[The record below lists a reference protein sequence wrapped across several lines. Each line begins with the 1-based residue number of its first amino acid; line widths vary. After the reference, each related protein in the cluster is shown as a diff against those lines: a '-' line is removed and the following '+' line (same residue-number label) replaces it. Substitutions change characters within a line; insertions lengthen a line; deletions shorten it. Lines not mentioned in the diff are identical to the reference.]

1 MGTQAPEQDQPQ
13 DAYLDAGQL
22 SRWEYLGMASGVLL
36 FISLFLPWF
45 TTGSNQDS
53 AIASAGIGPNS
64 DATAWQTFK
73 VMDWL
78 LLALSFAPFILAWI
92 VARRH
97 KLDWPTGE
105 VTMVTGL
112 IGIFLVLCNGL
123 ILGKPDP
130 GIQIGLAIG
139 WFLGPA
145 RLHRD
150 LHRRAHP
157 PGRERE
163 RQGPQA
169 AGHGLTPRPRVSAGR
184 VRSPAGRR

>member
-1 MGTQAPEQDQPQ
+1 MSTQAPSQDETK
-13 DAYLDAGQL
+13 DAYLDASQL
-22 SRWEYLGMASGVLL
+22 SRYEYVGMASGVVLL
-36 FISLFLPWF
+36 VSLFLPWF
-45 TTGSNQDS
+45 ATGSNKDS

-64 DATAWQTFK
+64 DATAWQTFQ
-73 VMDWL
+73 VVDWL

-130 GIQIGLAIG
+130 GIQVSLSIG
-139 WFLGPA
+139 WFLGLLGCVGIFVA
-145 RLHRD
+145 GLVRQGETAGAKGRK
-150 LHRRAHP
+150 P
-157 PGRERE
+157 PGS
-163 RQGPQA
+163 
-169 AGHGLTPRPRVSAGR
+169 V
-184 VRSPAGRR
+184 